1 MFRDREPIAMREL
14 KDVHCW
20 IKMRCAVL
28 PSKTTTFGLHFIT
41 GLQSAYL
48 KFFFLFLNQ
57 TIRCWHS
64 KEPSQ

>member
-28 PSKTTTFGLHFIT
+28 PSKTTTFGLHYIYKRPPECVFEN
-41 GLQSAYL
+41 Y
-48 KFFFLFLNQ
+48 FL
-57 TIRCWHS
+57 I
-64 KEPSQ
+64 SQPKHI